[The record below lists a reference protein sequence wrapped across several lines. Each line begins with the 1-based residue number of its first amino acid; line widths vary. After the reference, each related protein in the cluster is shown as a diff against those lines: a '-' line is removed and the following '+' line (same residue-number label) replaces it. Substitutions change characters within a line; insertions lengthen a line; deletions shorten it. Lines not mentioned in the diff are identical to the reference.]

1 MLTINNLA
9 NSRLDPAAALAAVR
23 VASRPPVCHT
33 SYRGEMAFLVEELI
47 WDTWNRGHIWQR
59 HRVTREKVESAC
71 FGGSAS
77 LVRRARRGEAGDEGY
92 QALART
98 LGADIL
104 RSTSLQEGWVVSTWS
119 QRVT

>member
-1 MLTINNLA
+1 
-9 NSRLDPAAALAAVR
+9 
-23 VASRPPVCHT
+23 
-33 SYRGEMAFLVEELI
+33 MAFLVAELI

-71 FGGSAS
+71 FGGSAP

-98 LGADIL
+98 LGGRYLAIYL
-104 RSTSLQEGWVVSTWS
+104 SPEG
-119 QRVT
+119 